1 MVSNF
6 DGEWLGKQRR
16 QPEDERKKMQ
26 EAFDH
31 FHTSKEWGMI
41 CMIHEVDGFLDI
53 VIRFDR
59 EQNTRGLCG
68 VCWNKAHLTSEQLA
82 QIQEKIQELELRKNE
97 STVQHSPEKQS
108 RQSVYQWGIID
119 NWMCRDGVI
128 SASSPEEAERMLRNS
143 GNVDATITVF
153 Y

>member
-1 MVSNF
+1 MKIERNLKWGKSDAETTQKSF
-6 DGEWLGKQRR
+6 DRFRQADEW
-16 QPEDERKKMQ
+16 KMI
-26 EAFDH
+26 
-31 FHTSKEWGMI
+31 G
-41 CMIHEVDGFLDI
+41 MIHEVDGFLDI

-119 NWMCRDGVI
+119 SWMCRDGVI

>member
-1 MVSNF
+1 MKIERNLKWGKSDAETTQKSF
-6 DGEWLGKQRR
+6 DRFRQAEEW
-16 QPEDERKKMQ
+16 KMI
-26 EAFDH
+26 
-31 FHTSKEWGMI
+31 G
-41 CMIHEVDGFLDI
+41 MIHEVDGFLDI